1 MAERAGAPFPHTP
14 LIDQRPEH
22 LGRKY
27 VQMTYLI
34 MNSYPECMKNS
45 YSSIAK
51 RWITQLKWAKDLNRY
66 FTRKDIQMVN
76 KYMKRCS
83 TSLIIRE
90 KQINTRYHCK
100 PVIMAIIKKITV
112 LVRM

>member
-1 MAERAGAPFPHTP
+1 MEWPFQASMAERSGAPFPHAP

-34 MNSYPECMKNS
+34 MNLYPEGIKNS

-51 RWITQLKWAKDLNRY
+51 RWITQLK
-66 FTRKDIQMVN
+66 MG
-76 KYMKRCS
+76 KRF
-83 TSLIIRE
+83 E
-90 KQINTRYHCK
+90 
-100 PVIMAIIKKITV
+100 
-112 LVRM
+112 